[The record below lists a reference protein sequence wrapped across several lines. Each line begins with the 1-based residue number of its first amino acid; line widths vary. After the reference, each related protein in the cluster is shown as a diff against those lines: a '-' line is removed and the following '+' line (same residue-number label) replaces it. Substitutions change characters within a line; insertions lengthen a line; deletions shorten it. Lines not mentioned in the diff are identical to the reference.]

1 MRSNE
6 DPKAGD
12 RTVLVW
18 HRSSPIRV
26 AKRFWRGR
34 ETIVGLYLR
43 GFPRGGADLGR
54 GGVDCLLSPASVE
67 RDIIASV

>member
-18 HRSSPIRV
+18 HRTSPIRV
-26 AKRFWRGR
+26 AKRFWRGLRRLWGYKARPSR
-34 ETIVGLYLR
+34 E
-43 GFPRGGADLGR
+43 GR
-54 GGVDCLLSPASVE
+54 RSREGGVDGLFRLHAVE